1 MMIDPPLDELIKKAD
16 NRYTLVVEVSKRA
29 RQLVSGEPPLTE
41 NPEGKPVSQAIREV
55 YEGRIVYERP
65 EGAD

>member
-29 RQLVSGEPPLTE
+29 RQLVAGEPPLTE
-41 NPEGKPVSQAIREV
+41 NPESKPVSQAIREV